1 MRLSLQVNEHD
12 VERAIELVKVATQ
25 QAATDRETGLI
36 DMDEILIGKS
46 KKSKERLEKIKNLAI
61 KIFETNITKFQ
72 KTTSI
77 DFLMQEI

>member
-1 MRLSLQVNEHD
+1 MRLSLQVNEHE